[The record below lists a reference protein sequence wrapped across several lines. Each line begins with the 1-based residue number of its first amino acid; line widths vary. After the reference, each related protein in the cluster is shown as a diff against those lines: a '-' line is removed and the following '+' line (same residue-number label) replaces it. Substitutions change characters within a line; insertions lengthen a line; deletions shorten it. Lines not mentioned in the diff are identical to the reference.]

1 MHQKNFEFVTF
12 RAFRAHVPYV
22 VPTCLTYLYVSRAY
36 VPSCLKLL
44 RPYFLG
50 ALNYYVA
57 MCLWALNYCVP
68 TWLRADVSSF
78 FTCLY
83 ILACQYKFFA
93 AIYLS
98 YLLALIFH
106 VITCL
111 QPLTHFYT
119 SYCCFSLDHLTFY
132 PIQNHKT
139 KPPASKTAYC
149 KLYRVGVFD
158 ISTSSC
164 TETIM
169 RGPIKKFSK
178 IMDSF

>member
-36 VPSCLKLL
+36 VPTCLRASNYYVLTC
-44 RPYFLG
+44 LG
-50 ALNYYVA
+50 TLNYYVA
-57 MCLWALNYCVP
+57 MCLRAWNYYVP
-68 TWLRADVSSF
+68 TWLRACVSSF

-93 AIYLS
+93 AIYLR
-98 YLLALIFH
+98 ALNYFLSTSIFH

-119 SYCCFSLDHLTFY
+119 LYCCFSLDYLTFY
-132 PIQNHKT
+132 PIQYPKT

-149 KLYRVGVFD
+149 KLYLVGGFWYLN
-158 ISTSSC
+158 
-164 TETIM
+164 
-169 RGPIKKFSK
+169 
-178 IMDSF
+178 